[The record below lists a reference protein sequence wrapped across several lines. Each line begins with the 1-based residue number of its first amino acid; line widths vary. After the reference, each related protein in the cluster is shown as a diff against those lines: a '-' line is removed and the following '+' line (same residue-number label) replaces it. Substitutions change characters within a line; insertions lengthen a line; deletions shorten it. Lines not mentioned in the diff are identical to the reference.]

1 MRSKRQLAR
10 LCTEACS
17 VSQAEPGEHLHP
29 KEGGSRH
36 LAQRKSWDISRFEAP
51 KDDIRSPH
59 KSNREAA
66 EDLIQ

>member
-1 MRSKRQLAR
+1 M
-10 LCTEACS
+10 
-17 VSQAEPGEHLHP
+17 SQAEPCEHLHP
-29 KEGGSRH
+29 KEGASQH
-36 LAQRKSWDISRFEAP
+36 LAQRKSWDISQFKAP